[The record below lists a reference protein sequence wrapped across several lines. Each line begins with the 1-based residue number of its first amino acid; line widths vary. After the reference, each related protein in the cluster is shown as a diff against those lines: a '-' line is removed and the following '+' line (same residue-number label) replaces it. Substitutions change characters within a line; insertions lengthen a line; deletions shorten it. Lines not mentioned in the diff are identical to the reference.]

1 MAVGRTR
8 QHSGADIWPGF
19 VDALAAVLIIVIF
32 LLMVFTLA
40 QYFLSEILSGRDR
53 ALDRLNQQVA
63 QLTEMLS
70 LEQAET
76 SELKNSLS
84 RLTLQLGTLTAERD
98 RLSSQLAVLLPERDM
113 LTNRVAA
120 LTSERDAL
128 KVASTRS
135 AAELEDA
142 YKTISA
148 DREKIELQL
157 RSIASLERDI
167 AALREVRDALEK
179 KVAALDDSLQAQ
191 SREVAALKDSLESR
205 TREVAALDDSLQAQ
219 SREVAALK
227 DSLESRTREVGA
239 LRDRSKELV
248 AEIASAEERTRLAQR
263 DIDERDV
270 RLRDLGARASMAE
283 EALSAEQI
291 VSRQAREQ
299 VSLLNLQIAALRQQ
313 LARIEAALEVS
324 EREAK
329 EKGVQIVNLS
339 QRLNA
344 ALASK
349 VQELASF
356 RSEFFGRLRKA
367 LGNRS
372 DVRIVG
378 DRFVFQ
384 SEVLFPSGAA
394 TLQPGG
400 RNQIDKLAQTIKE
413 LSVKIPTDINWVL
426 RVDGHTDRIPIS
438 TPAYPSNW
446 ELSTGRAVA
455 VVKYLIKRGV
465 PAGRLAAT
473 GFGEFQPIDL
483 GNTIAAFRRNR
494 RIEFKLTQR

>member
-70 LEQAET
+70 LEQAEK
-76 SELKNSLS
+76 SELKNSLF

-98 RLSSQLAVLLPERDM
+98 RLSSQLAILLPERDT

-128 KVASTRS
+128 KAASTRS

-148 DREKIELQL
+148 DREKIEIQL

-179 KVAALDDSLQAQ
+179 K
-191 SREVAALKDSLESR
+191 
-205 TREVAALDDSLQAQ
+205 VAALDDSLQAQ

-283 EALSAEQI
+283 EVLSAEQI

-299 VSLLNLQIAALRQQ
+299 VQLLNLQIAALRQQ

-329 EKGVQIVNLS
+329 EKGIQIVNLS

-384 SEVLFPSGAA
+384 SEVLFPSGEA

-400 RNQIDKLAQTIKE
+400 RDQIDKLAQTIKE
-413 LSVKIPTDINWVL
+413 ISDKIPTDINWVL

-455 VVKYLIKRGV
+455 VVKYLIERGV

-473 GFGEFQPIDL
+473 GFGEFQPIDT
-483 GNTIAAFRRNR
+483 GSTIGAFKRNR

>member
-19 VDALAAVLIIVIF
+19 VDALAALLIIVIF

-40 QYFLSEILSGRDR
+40 QYFLSEILTGRDR
-53 ALDRLNQQVA
+53 ALDRLNRQVA

-70 LEQAET
+70 LEQAEKA
-76 SELKNSLS
+76 ELKESVS
-84 RLTLQLGTLTAERD
+84 GLTLQLGALTAERD
-98 RLSSQLAVLLPERDM
+98 RLAGRLAELLPERDA
-113 LTNRVAA
+113 LLGNVAA
-120 LTSERDAL
+120 LTAERDAL
-128 KVASTRS
+128 KAASDKT

-142 YKTISA
+142 YKTIGA

-179 KVAALDDSLQAQ
+179 KVATLDDSLQ
-191 SREVAALKDSLESR
+191 E
-205 TREVAALDDSLQAQ
+205 
-219 SREVAALK
+219 
-227 DSLESRTREVGA
+227 RTREVGA

-248 AEIASAEERTRLAQR
+248 AELASAEERTRLAQR
-263 DIDERDV
+263 DIDERDI
-270 RLRDLGARASMAE
+270 RLRDLGDRASLAE
-283 EALSAEQI
+283 EALSAEET
-291 VSRQAREQ
+291 VSRRAQEQ
-299 VSLLNLQIAALRQQ
+299 VRLLNLQIAALRQQ
-313 LARIEAALEVS
+313 LARIEAALEAS
-324 EREAK
+324 EREA
-329 EKGVQIVNLS
+329 EAKGIQIVNLS

-356 RSEFFGRLRKA
+356 RSEFFGRLRQA

-384 SEVLFPSGAA
+384 SEVLFPSGQAR
-394 TLQPGG
+394 LQPGG
-400 RNQIDKLAQTIKE
+400 RDQIDKLAATIRE
-413 LSVKIPTDINWVL
+413 ISVKIPDDIDWVL
-426 RVDGHTDRIPIS
+426 RVDGHTDRNPIS

-446 ELSTGRAVA
+446 ELSTGRAVS
-455 VVKYLIKRGV
+455 VVKYLIERGV
-465 PAGRLAAT
+465 PAERLAAT
-473 GFGEFQPIDL
+473 GFGEFQPIDT
-483 GNTIAAFRRNR
+483 GSSFQAFKRNR

>member
-84 RLTLQLGTLTAERD
+84 RLTLQLGTLTAERN

-157 RSIASLERDI
+157 RSIASIERDI

-205 TREVAALDDSLQAQ
+205 TREV
-219 SREVAALK
+219 
-227 DSLESRTREVGA
+227 GA
-239 LRDRSKELV
+239 LRDRSTELV

>member
-70 LEQAET
+70 LEQAEK
-76 SELKNSLS
+76 SELKNSLF

-98 RLSSQLAVLLPERDM
+98 RLSSQLAILLPERDT

-128 KVASTRS
+128 KAASTRS

-148 DREKIELQL
+148 DREKIEIQL

-179 KVAALDDSLQAQ
+179 K
-191 SREVAALKDSLESR
+191 
-205 TREVAALDDSLQAQ
+205 VAALDDSLQAQ

-283 EALSAEQI
+283 EVLSAEQI

-329 EKGVQIVNLS
+329 EKGIQIVNLS

-384 SEVLFPSGAA
+384 SEVLFPSGEA

-400 RNQIDKLAQTIKE
+400 RDQIDKLAQTIKE
-413 LSVKIPTDINWVL
+413 ISDKIPTDINWVL

-455 VVKYLIKRGV
+455 VVKYLIERGV

-473 GFGEFQPIDL
+473 GFGEFQPIDT
-483 GNTIAAFRRNR
+483 GSTIGAFKRNR